1 MTTLLRAH
9 MCILVLPFANIIISI
24 TGHKNLLLD
33 IKHGMSLIP
42 RWFCVDAPGNGKGT
56 AGAVALVEALKIQNP
71 KELSLR
77 SKFCFSGTVQPL
89 YVMRLSGGNVYFV
102 RDIGVDVC
110 NSTFSVVNKY
120 GDN

>member
-1 MTTLLRAH
+1 MFIATK
-9 MCILVLPFANIIISI
+9 ISI
-24 TGHKNLLLD
+24 IYLHHRRYNSPVWLRNMICRYRYL
-33 IKHGMSLIP
+33 MA
-42 RWFCVDAPGNGKGT
+42 CVDAPGNGRGT

-77 SKFCFSGTVQPL
+77 GKFCFSVIVQPL
-89 YVMRLSGGNVYFV
+89 CVMRLSGGNVYFV